1 MDLTIKLTIPDPPP
15 PELVRSIT
23 DLIDR
28 IGPGA
33 TIERD
38 TEWTV
43 ERAVKLL
50 RDTNARTALLIEA
63 AVEGNGWVDGPAFRE
78 KYGENAMRGPSQSIR
93 KALKRG
99 TEQGHWSA
107 DIAHPLTATT
117 PDKQGWSKT
126 GGYYLDKGLV
136 PVFREAIRVMRGTG
150 ELGP

>member
-15 PELVRSIT
+15 PELVRAIT

-43 ERAVKLL
+43 DRAMKLL
-50 RDTNARTALLIEA
+50 RDTNGRTILLVEA
-63 AVEGNGWVDGPAFRE
+63 AVEGDGFADGPAFRE
-78 KYGENAMRGPSQSIR
+78 KNGETALRGPSQSIT

-99 TEQGHWSA
+99 AEQGHWSA
-107 DIAHPLTATT
+107 DIAHPLTPTT
-117 PDKQGWSKT
+117 PDKKGWSKT